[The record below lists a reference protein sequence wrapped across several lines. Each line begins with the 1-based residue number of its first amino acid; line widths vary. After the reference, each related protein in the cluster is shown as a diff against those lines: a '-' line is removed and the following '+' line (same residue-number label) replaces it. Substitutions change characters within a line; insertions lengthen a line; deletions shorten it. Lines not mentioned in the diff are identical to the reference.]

1 VAVCAQIKL
10 GSNTVTTTRSAILDL
25 NSTNQG
31 LLLPRI
37 TDTSATT
44 GVSKYSPPDGM
55 FIFFNTDKSL
65 RIRKNSSWIRVIDSA
80 NALQADWNQTTTTSL
95 DYIKNKPTIPAAQI
109 QSDWNQAS
117 TLALDYIK
125 NKPTITNGTVT
136 SVGLSS
142 TDFTVSGSPVT
153 TSGTITVNLNTSGVT
168 AGSYSTVT
176 VNNKGIVTAG
186 TNRSVSIVSRTPGS
200 SPTSY
205 QVSTTRDAEVRYTV
219 TISASATL
227 GAGSAGTVFLESS
240 PDNSTW
246 TTVGQVTHSIALGVI
261 ITIAETAQVSG
272 YIPAGYYVRL
282 RTTGSATITYVTGQ
296 EMLY

>member
-1 VAVCAQIKL
+1 MLRMQTGVIKSLLLLCILWCNTEAVCAQIKL
-10 GSNTVTTTRSAILDL
+10 GSNTVGTTRSAILDL
-25 NSTNQG
+25 NSANQG

-65 RIRKNSSWIRVIDSA
+65 RIRKNGSWIKVIDSL
-80 NALQADWNQTTTTSL
+80 NALQADWNQ
-95 DYIKNKPTIPAAQI
+95 
-109 QSDWNQAS
+109 AS
-117 TLALDYIK
+117 TTALDYIK

-136 SVGLSS
+136 SIGLSS

-153 TSGTITVNLNTSGVT
+153 TSGIITANLNTSGVT

-186 TNRSVSIVSRTPGS
+186 TNRSFSIVARTLGT
-200 SPTSY
+200 SPTSF
-205 QVSTTRDAEVRYTV
+205 QPSTTRDAQVVYTV
-219 TISASATL
+219 TINAVATL
-227 GAGSAGTVFLESS
+227 ISGQAGTVFLEYS
-240 PDNSTW
+240 PNNSTW
-246 TTVGQVTHSIALGVI
+246 TTIGQVTHNIVTGLILNIS
-261 ITIAETAQVSG
+261 ETMQVSG
-272 YIPAGYYVRL
+272 YIPAGYFVRL
-282 RTTGSATITYVTGQ
+282 RTSGAATITYVTGQ